1 MSEVTQ
7 LQKGRLVYKKE
18 SEKQYYVH
26 FAYQLNLTHRIA
38 QQLSQNE
45 RLLNKLFALQND
57 YSNAP
62 TYEDMLEIIE
72 TQVKGFS
79 KEKARI
85 FLEAYIENP
94 YHESSSE
101 VVLAINK
108 AIEKFGPQS
117 NEIKWLTRKPSK
129 FKKAPQKIIEENVWN
144 IKGIGIWDAYNNDE
158 IPYDIAFK
166 GYWLLSDDDDERK
179 QKVSDIF
186 NAYNQLRDNE
196 RSFNQPF
203 LQVENVNFDMELV
216 EDLNAITKTDM
227 GWVKS
232 DTLDSLKYVY
242 NFFHKHSNE
251 NSTIKKEFGA
261 KDYFSNLGLYD
272 DQVEAAADIINH
284 SITFLTGVAGT
295 GKTFMLKEVLKK
307 LYADDNSIFMTAL
320 SGRAVKNFANAMNNE
335 VPMQCGT
342 IASARYVPV
351 RTKQLENANVIVI
364 DEISMVDVNNLAFI
378 LKHSGAERII
388 IVGDVA
394 QLPAIGLD
402 FYTKALN
409 DGIINQITLTQPKR
423 QGASSGIFMDSMSIR
438 SGEVPEFRQEDSTL
452 DFNNNIDSIIKN
464 NPNADAFLV
473 GTNKTAESINKIKAE
488 QYLEHGKS
496 IGKYAFY
503 NGREYGDNTKFLV
516 TKNNAE
522 TGLMNGDILT
532 FKISD
537 KGSIYSFFDQ
547 NNKEFSDVDPTK
559 HGIKLGFAMTIHK
572 SQGSTIEN
580 VVTILDSEYM
590 ATRALLYTAM
600 TRASKTHH
608 LYEAIPG
615 VLERA
620 IGKTVTY
627 QDYDYH
633 KMLEL

>member
-1 MSEVTQ
+1 M
-7 LQKGRLVYKKE
+7 VY
-18 SEKQYYVH
+18 
-26 FAYQLNLTHRIA
+26 
-38 QQLSQNE
+38 
-45 RLLNKLFALQND
+45 
-57 YSNAP
+57 
-62 TYEDMLEIIE
+62 
-72 TQVKGFS
+72 
-79 KEKARI
+79 
-85 FLEAYIENP
+85 
-94 YHESSSE
+94 
-101 VVLAINK
+101 
-108 AIEKFGPQS
+108 
-117 NEIKWLTRKPSK
+117 
-129 FKKAPQKIIEENVWN
+129 
-144 IKGIGIWDAYNNDE
+144 
-158 IPYDIAFK
+158 
-166 GYWLLSDDDDERK
+166 
-179 QKVSDIF
+179 
-186 NAYNQLRDNE
+186 
-196 RSFNQPF
+196 
-203 LQVENVNFDMELV
+203 
-216 EDLNAITKTDM
+216 
-227 GWVKS
+227 
-232 DTLDSLKYVY
+232 
-242 NFFHKHSNE
+242 
-251 NSTIKKEFGA
+251 
-261 KDYFSNLGLYD
+261 
-272 DQVEAAADIINH
+272 
-284 SITFLTGVAGT
+284 
-295 GKTFMLKEVLKK
+295 
-307 LYADDNSIFMTAL
+307 
-320 SGRAVKNFANAMNNE
+320 
-335 VPMQCGT
+335 
-342 IASARYVPV
+342 
-351 RTKQLENANVIVI
+351 
-364 DEISMVDVNNLAFI
+364 VNNLAFI

-438 SGEVPEFRQEDSTL
+438 SGEVPEFRQEDSTV

-464 NPNADAFLV
+464 NPSADAFLV

-590 ATRALLYTAM
+590 ATRALLYTAI